1 MNAVPSQILVSL
13 AASNRFPVE
22 AFEELYAGIALACQ
36 HYHVDLI
43 GGDTTSSNAGLVMSI
58 TAIGLQD
65 EQKIVKRSELNQMT
79 FWL

>member
-43 GGDTTSSNAGLVMSI
+43 GGDTTSSNAG
-58 TAIGLQD
+58 TCNEYYCNRPTGRT
-65 EQKIVKRSELNQMT
+65 ENC
-79 FWL
+79 

>member
-43 GGDTTSSNAGLVMSI
+43 GGDTTSSNAGL
-58 TAIGLQD
+58 
-65 EQKIVKRSELNQMT
+65 
-79 FWL
+79 